1 MPSSRLGACR
11 HGRVNRLTLR
21 DLLQI
26 LRRPLSPPSLD
37 GGGPFIGRRRH
48 ARTRSRRRRSPGTP
62 RPRTRRKIPPNRQ
75 APSHGATA
83 RAPAIGRRRLP
94 RPSRPEPLRG
104 AASAASEK
112 TPSRPN
118 SPNPRAQQLHRARA
132 VLTSAAS
139 MRLAAAASRSA
150 MSRRRRSPSRLSS
163 HGMYS
168 RASTSAHV
176 GGTIP
181 SRSALRETTRRRC
194 SSRSARTHSTATSS
208 APV

>member
-1 MPSSRLGACR
+1 MPSSRLGARR

-26 LRRPLSPPSLD
+26 SRRPLSPPSLD
-37 GGGPFIGRRRH
+37 GGGPSIGRRRH
-48 ARTRSRRRRSPGTP
+48 ARTRNRRRRSPGTP

-94 RPSRPEPLRG
+94 RRSRSEPLRG
-104 AASAASEK
+104 
-112 TPSRPN
+112 
-118 SPNPRAQQLHRARA
+118 
-132 VLTSAAS
+132 AAS

-194 SSRSARTHSTATSS
+194 SSRSARTHSTATSL

>member
-1 MPSSRLGACR
+1 MVEGRPSAGVVTPVHGTGGA
-11 HGRVNRLTLR
+11 
-21 DLLQI
+21 DLPELF
-26 LRRPLSPPSLD
+26 
-37 GGGPFIGRRRH
+37 GH
-48 ARTRSRRRRSPGTP
+48 ARVERFRRIDKLLP
-62 RPRTRRKIPPNRQ
+62 
-75 APSHGATA
+75 TA
-83 RAPAIGRRRLP
+83 QRLAPAIGRRRLP
-94 RPSRPEPLRG
+94 RRSRSEPLRG
-104 AASAASEK
+104 AASATSEK

-194 SSRSARTHSTATSS
+194 SSRSARTHSTATSL